1 MRYPDFELIEAEGVI
16 IANDDPA
23 GGDAGG
29 VPEPDPQAGDMA
41 GPSADPAVAECLDA
55 GIPELDAGMELSGTW
70 HTNVVAPLF
79 SSEEAQ
85 RLDHDATGC
94 LRQRLSAS
102 ADELPDLNHFFAYVD
117 SVMMHAGGATPS
129 REQAATLVADWETTA
144 TDAFLACTPPY
155 YDWFFAELEAARPEF
170 VDQHRE
176 AIGAFAAELEPGAT
190 CCDRPTRVAGR
201 SRAPR
206 LGRPRPGVGRLPQR
220 RVRRGHASRP
230 AVDFVDHD
238 PHPSFAGTID
248 GVINSTEMLRRDGL
262 AVQFGLVD
270 LFAVG
275 DRIAYRV
282 GAKGT
287 QRNGAGISVE
297 IFTLANTGIFRVE
310 DGVLAERWGAWSY
323 TQLGQS

>member
-1 MRYPDFELIEAEGVI
+1 MSSPERKGAAPAWRRAPAATLAVVALASALVACGGGSDAGGESSGGGEVEGDLGVAQPLVAVVLDFIAPVSGESTRNTLEVLSWQNAELLRECGGDPDALGAGELGGRIDQVRYPDFELIEAEGVI

-41 GPSADPAVAECLDA
+41 GPPADPAVAECLDA

-85 RLDHDATGC
+85 RLDHDATDC
-94 LRQRLSAS
+94 LRQQLSAS

-117 SVMMHAGGATPS
+117 SVMMHAGGAAPS

-144 TDAFLACTPPY
+144 TGAFLACTPPY

-176 AIGAFAAELEPGAT
+176 AIDAFAAELEA
-190 CCDRPTRVAGR
+190 
-201 SRAPR
+201 
-206 LGRPRPGVGRLPQR
+206 
-220 RVRRGHASRP
+220 RG
-230 AVDFVDHD
+230 
-238 PHPSFAGTID
+238 
-248 GVINSTEMLRRDGL
+248 
-262 AVQFGLVD
+262 
-270 LFAVG
+270 
-275 DRIAYRV
+275 Y
-282 GAKGT
+282 
-287 QRNGAGISVE
+287 
-297 IFTLANTGIFRVE
+297 
-310 DGVLAERWGAWSY
+310 VL
-323 TQLGQS
+323 